1 MKIFK
6 IISNRID
13 SRIKK
18 ICDSLSPVQKM
29 CLSVT
34 LFTIF
39 FLAALYIMVMAAYQ
53 VGKSDGKLIQIEL
66 SSLISEIRV
75 DSVITLSPIF
85 ILASLLGISI
95 LNL

>member
-13 SRIKK
+13 SRLKK

-53 VGKSDGKLIQIEL
+53 VGKSDGKLIQIEHIQPTTYIVKPNK
-66 SSLISEIRV
+66 SQNE
-75 DSVITLSPIF
+75 
-85 ILASLLGISI
+85 
-95 LNL
+95 

>member
-1 MKIFK
+1 MRIIN

-13 SRIKK
+13 SRIRKL
-18 ICDSLSPVQKM
+18 CDCLSPVQKM

-53 VGKSDGKLIQIEL
+53 VGKSDGKVMQIEHIQPTTFL
-66 SSLISEIRV
+66 VKPSNNSNE
-75 DSVITLSPIF
+75 
-85 ILASLLGISI
+85 
-95 LNL
+95 